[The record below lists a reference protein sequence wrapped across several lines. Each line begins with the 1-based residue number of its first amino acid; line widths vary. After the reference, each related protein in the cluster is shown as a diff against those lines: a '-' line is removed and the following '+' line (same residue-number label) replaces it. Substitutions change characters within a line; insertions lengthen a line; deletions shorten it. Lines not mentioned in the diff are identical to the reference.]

1 MNPVKISGAPRS
13 DKRDGLAHLAH
24 LELDD
29 ELVVVARVR
38 VAQVTEKTSDDGETV
53 RTLTLHPVEVEAVEE
68 VDERSALVDRLR
80 VLRALRFGQ
89 DGLPF
94 DPDTGEV
101 RP

>member
-29 ELVVVARVR
+29 ELIVVARVR
-38 VAQVTEKTSDDGETV
+38 VAQVTEKTSDDGETI
-53 RTLTLHPVEVEAVEE
+53 RTLTLHPIEVEAIDDL
-68 VDERSALVDRLR
+68 DESKALLDRLR
-80 VLRALRFGQ
+80 VLRALRSGQ

-101 RP
+101 R